1 MEVISLECYMQLQ
14 KLFSF
19 NVWFRQLLVV
29 ISQCMNLLD
38 GKQLAY
44 KDLEISITALVTN
57 SINKLY
63 YFSFSPLLW
72 MLIRNLVKPDLYN
85 SNGTLDYCGKKY
97 KGMISVVIIKLGCFC
112 QRQDLDSI
120 QYK

>member
-1 MEVISLECYMQLQ
+1 MEVISLECCMQLQ

-19 NVWFRQLLVV
+19 NVWFSQLLVV
-29 ISQCMNLLD
+29 VSQCMNLLD

-57 SINKLY
+57 SINELY
-63 YFSFSPLLW
+63 Y
-72 MLIRNLVKPDLYN
+72 LY
-85 SNGTLDYCGKKY
+85 KKY
-97 KGMISVVIIKLGCFC
+97 KGMISVVIIKLDCFC
-112 QRQDLDSI
+112 QSQDLDSI